1 MDDPMTLKRPKAKE
15 NEDDLLRMQEEFLQ
29 SNTKPS
35 VNISS
40 DQSSNQNKCSKRTS
54 KFALSKKLKTN
65 SKDDPNLE
73 ISPSTFI
80 LGNIV
85 ERNASDQF
93 YPIFKNEASSSKT
106 GFPSIFISE
115 ESKGNKEGSLFMQAL
130 SKEGKIN
137 KPSKE
142 GKIDV
147 KFEDYGLMT
156 EEDIL
161 REKRKLEST
170 LNPSLIEFIKR
181 RKREKERSDD
191 SRIKK
196 EVKFQSLTESKR
208 EEIPEKSSNESK
220 SEELPEMMEEIFTEA
235 KRNNWVHMDVVE
247 KEKTKWMEEVKK
259 SEEIDRN
266 EPYNARFDFNGILL
280 PFNDDSITIDKGLH
294 HHGDEP
300 ERPGYSLQELLQL
313 TRSSSLQQR
322 SIALQTLANIIE
334 KSRRG
339 WYDSVLHPAPLSA
352 LNEKNLLLLL
362 RFSID
367 DSSTPVVTSAL
378 QALRNFLYNEEDEV
392 CLDRYFGLDDF
403 SEPIL
408 KPELEKDLDLAALKD
423 HELARL
429 DTVATC
435 FRSDLVPR
443 IRYILSD
450 MHPPPIGVS
459 SCLEILIRL
468 CRHSV
473 EMALNILGVEN
484 LLEVIS
490 RNFVPLTSRK
500 LIDREN
506 VTDAYG
512 VPIISALRFF
522 RILVTYAGR
531 PAVEKLCRLN
541 LVGSIISYLGCEAG
555 SSGTFLYIEC
565 LRLWKLILL
574 HGFTH
579 DALSGSRII
588 LQSQEK
594 ICFEKLN
601 IGEASELFCEHAAA
615 LLSVVSHEDSF
626 RSDILLSLKKWSTQL
641 SSATSPTWGNMKL
654 ILQVLLA
661 FEEFSEGSFQFKWL
675 LNSKIFESLNST
687 SNLLS
692 GLTNAKERS
701 PSSLPSLGALT
712 ENGQLQ
718 PILSQSSSF
727 SFLSQALQFFTKFS
741 HRTEIELFFTQ
752 GDFIKYITS
761 LSTSE
766 WSLENS
772 WFTRLE
778 FNFLTNVIKAAKVFP
793 EISEKMKNTLW
804 ILSMKLISA
813 LPGDF
818 SSQTREILHFM
829 LDPKKMSVQEI
840 LSNLQDLNIANE
852 NQICV
857 NLSVELITIYESYI
871 PVKGNWGQTALPKDW
886 IFLPLI
892 DTYRNLKISHQ
903 VEKKDKEK
911 IMFVLNL
918 YLGLP
923 ELVENLTP
931 NLQFSRLIL
940 VFLCGTVFNEK
951 NISPLIESVMST
963 FFRKHNKKLN
973 LTKDVPG
980 LSSFTDMFTALCENF
995 FSHSYGNNY
1004 FTLVLLTFISQ
1015 RQDVHYRKML
1025 WSEHAGTL
1033 RYIKITIDKLLCS
1046 IDEFLYPI
1054 ETDVSLIN
1062 CYISSLLWGTVK
1074 KEWCSLPYI
1083 IALHHSGMF
1092 LKNSNQLALQMKS
1105 RLEKLERSEIIDEI
1119 LNYDPSRI
1127 ENSKNQ

>member
-1 MDDPMTLKRPKAKE
+1 MTLKRPKAKE

-40 DQSSNQNKCSKRTS
+40 SDQSINQNRSSKRATS
-54 KFALSKKLKTN
+54 KFALSKKLKT
-65 SKDDPNLE
+65 KDDPNSE
-73 ISPSTFI
+73 KAPSSFI

-85 ERNASDQF
+85 ERNASEQF
-93 YPIFKNEASSSKT
+93 YPEFKNEAT

-115 ESKGNKEGSLFMQAL
+115 ESKATKNESLFMQAV
-130 SKEGKIN
+130 SKE
-137 KPSKE
+137 KPSRE
-142 GKIDV
+142 EKIDV

-181 RKREKERSDD
+181 RRREKERSD
-191 SRIKK
+191 SRIEEEK
-196 EVKFQSLTESKR
+196 EKLEFRESSTEA
-208 EEIPEKSSNESK
+208 K
-220 SEELPEMMEEIFTEA
+220 SEALPEMIKEILTEA
-235 KRNNWVHMDVVE
+235 KKNNWVHMDVVE
-247 KEKTKWMEEVKK
+247 KEKAKWMEDVGEGKK
-259 SEEIDRN
+259 VDFN
-266 EPYNARFDFNGILL
+266 EPYNARFDFNGVLM
-280 PFNDDSITIDKGLH
+280 PFNDDNITIDKGLH

-339 WYDSVLHPAPLSA
+339 WYDSVLQPAPLSA
-352 LNEKNLLLLL
+352 LNERNILLLL
-362 RFSID
+362 RFAID
-367 DSSTPVVTSAL
+367 DSSTPVVTAAL
-378 QALRNFLYNEEDEV
+378 QAMRNFLYNEEDEV
-392 CLDRYFGLDDF
+392 CLDRYFGLDGF

-408 KPELEKDLDLAALKD
+408 KPDLNTKDFDSLKD
-423 HELARL
+423 HELAQL

-443 IRYILSD
+443 LRYILSD

-459 SCLEILIRL
+459 CALEILTRL
-468 CRHSV
+468 CRHSM
-473 EMALNILGVEN
+473 EMALNILSVRN
-484 LLEVIS
+484 LLEIVGS
-490 RNFVPLTSRK
+490 NFVPLTSCK
-500 LIDREN
+500 LISQEN

-512 VPIISALRFF
+512 VPMISALRFF
-522 RILVTYAGR
+522 RVLITYAGR
-531 PAVEKLCRLN
+531 PAVEEVCRLN
-541 LVGSIISYLGCEAG
+541 LVASIISYLGSEAG

-579 DALSGSRII
+579 DALSWARII
-588 LQSQEK
+588 LRSQER

-601 IGEASELFCEHAAA
+601 IGDASELFCEHAAA

-626 RSDILLSLKKWSTQL
+626 RGDVLLSLKKWSTQL
-641 SSATSPTWGNMKL
+641 SSCSTPTWGNMKL
-654 ILQVLLA
+654 ILHVLLA
-661 FEEFSEGSFQFKWL
+661 LEEFSEGSFQLKWL
-675 LNSKIFESLNST
+675 LNSKIFESLSST

-701 PSSLPSLGALT
+701 PSSLPSLGALA

-718 PILSQSSSF
+718 PLLSQSSSF
-727 SFLSQALQFFTKFS
+727 SFLSQALQFFTTFS
-741 HRTEIELFFTQ
+741 HRTEIELFFAQ
-752 GDFIKYITS
+752 GDFIKYIAS
-761 LSTSE
+761 LTTSE

-772 WFTRLE
+772 WFTRVE
-778 FNFLTNVIKAAKVFP
+778 FNFLTRVIKTARGFQDLL
-793 EISEKMKNTLW
+793 SEKMKSTLW
-804 ILSMKLISA
+804 MLSMKLISA
-813 LPGDF
+813 LPADF
-818 SSQTREILHFM
+818 YAQTREILHYM
-829 LDPKKMSVQEI
+829 LDPEKMSVQEI
-840 LSNLQDLNIANE
+840 LSNLQDLNLVKGNKIS
-852 NQICV
+852 V
-857 NLSVELITIYESYI
+857 NLSIELIAIYESYI

-903 VEKKDKEK
+903 LEKKDVEK
-911 IMFVLNL
+911 IAFVLNL

-940 VFLCGTVFNEK
+940 VFLCGTVFNDK

-963 FFRKHNKKLN
+963 FFRKHNKTLD

-1033 RYIKITIDKLLCS
+1033 RYIRITVDKLLCS
-1046 IDEFLYPI
+1046 LDEFLYPI

-1092 LKNSNQLALQMKS
+1092 LKNSNQLAVQMKS
-1105 RLEKLERSEIIDEI
+1105 RLEKLERSEIIDKI
-1119 LNYDPSRI
+1119 LNYDPTGI
-1127 ENSKNQ
+1127 K